1 MRSIAST
8 AGGGALACHRLR
20 APRLTRPTRSTDPH
34 PIHLVEELALARAFG
49 RQIQSQISLFHSRVV
64 AVILKFG
71 NYRVRDLC
79 TPPELFEGIFTVK
92 TEKV

>member
-1 MRSIAST
+1 MISSVANSKTRRSQ
-8 AGGGALACHRLR
+8 CVLR
-20 APRLTRPTRSTDPH
+20 KSY
-34 PIHLVEELALARAFG
+34 
-49 RQIQSQISLFHSRVV
+49 QISLFHSRVV